1 MMKLNRSNIVSGCVG
16 TVMGAC
22 SVLGIQAVSG
32 SKGHSFSLLHRPNQT
47 MYERVE
53 ADEDGDVYITSN
65 GKKYHRYSCYIL
77 ERASES
83 KQVSSD
89 AAKEAGFKPC
99 KKCNP

>member
-1 MMKLNRSNIVSGCVG
+1 MIRLNKNNIVSGCVG

-22 SVLGIQAVSG
+22 SVLGIQAISD
-32 SKGHSFSLLHRPNQT
+32 SKGNSFSLLHGAKQT

-65 GKKYHRYSCYIL
+65 GKKYHRSSCYIL

-83 KQVSSD
+83 KQVSST
-89 AAKEAGFKPC
+89 AAEEVGYKPC
-99 KKCNP
+99 RKCNP

>member
-1 MMKLNRSNIVSGCVG
+1 MMKLDRSNIVSGCVG

-22 SVLGIQAVSG
+22 SVLGIQAVSD
-32 SKGHSFSLLHRPNQT
+32 SKDHSFSLFHGPKQT

-53 ADEDGDVYITSN
+53 ADEDGNVYITSN
-65 GKKYHRYSCYIL
+65 GKKYHRFSCYIL
-77 ERASES
+77 ERARES

-89 AAKEAGFKPC
+89 AAEEVGFKPC